1 MKCVFLFPCA
11 GAGSSEQTFMSTVP
25 EPDVEFVGT
34 PMDPYDAQYKYDEY
48 KYIYEDFDWLEKS
61 HPMKVACKFGA
72 TQVPFG
78 STSHK
83 NRTKYRGSPPP
94 SGDTLKGGGT
104 LLPSVSMAMDAR
116 LEQGLELQ
124 VEWYLKV
131 TSLMDA
137 HSVGQT
143 FSGPLCSPP
152 SSAHLGTQPGDLPP
166 TDDALAAT
174 LASSGNRKQVE
185 PSTSMLSK
193 CFNQLFGQL
202 QYHRV
207 QLDSLLQLWLQVLE
221 TNPEVEKQDNSFDA
235 TVVPSIQLNQSSL
248 NKLLASLAWQLNMPV
263 HTWCLAFHAL
273 SALAN
278 SKDDSAG
285 IDAPSMAEIIVR
297 DSNLLP
303 ALVHFLSGSALHGT
317 AGSQHYSQVCQHYTC
332 TLIKQNESHVTL
344 VQNEF

>member
-1 MKCVFLFPCA
+1 
-11 GAGSSEQTFMSTVP
+11 MSTVP

-34 PMDPYDAQYKYDEY
+34 PLDPYDSQYMDHVIFGSSKYD
-48 KYIYEDFDWLEKS
+48 DFDWLEKS

-72 TQVPFG
+72 TQVPF
-78 STSHK
+78 STSSHK
-83 NRTKYRGSPPP
+83 NRAKYRGSPPP
-94 SGDTLKGGGT
+94 TGDTLKGGGT

-143 FSGPLCSPP
+143 FSGPLCVPP
-152 SSAHLGTQPGDLPP
+152 VSVHLPSQSGDLPA
-166 TDDALAAT
+166 TDDALAAN
-174 LASSGNRKQVE
+174 LASGRRQVE

-202 QYHRV
+202 QYHKV
-207 QLDSLLQLWLQVLE
+207 QLDSLLQLWLQILE
-221 TNPEVEKQDNSFDA
+221 TNPEVEKQDSTFDA
-235 TVVPSIQLNQSSL
+235 TVVPSIPLNQGSL

-278 SKDDSAG
+278 SKDDAGVNGAG
-285 IDAPSMAEIIVR
+285 IDAPSMADIIVR
-297 DSNLLP
+297 DTNLLP

-317 AGSQHYSQVCQHYTC
+317 AGSQHYSQVCVEGSQNNAEM
-332 TLIKQNESHVTL
+332 IVVGKIPKQCWYFEGN
-344 VQNEF
+344 